1 MEEEASPSTLC
12 IFEDVRYLNFLP
24 LVFNRPVFDLFI
36 GTQTIGK
43 RIIDEVDARRLVVLC
58 RPYLAATVAKQYA
71 AQESARVVV
80 ANKAGEE
87 ETIFLNGRLLAYGRE
102 LKDLL
107 DSLESGRVIQKKGV
121 AVAARLSGELA
132 KSFFEYLSAP
142 ISDEEMLRRIQA
154 FKDAPA
160 LDDARKATK
169 KGKRAIE
176 AEENQLARW
185 SEERK
190 VPLAETGIKLLSYYW
205 QLIEENSTCIRDDF
219 EKNPLRGSAP
229 DSALFKGVDVIR
241 EDDIVIGGEV
251 EVRSGTVLD
260 ASEGPIVIAD
270 GARIEPN
277 AIINGPCFIGANS
290 IVRGGAKIGHGTSL
304 GTECRVGGEVEESII
319 SPYTN
324 KQHEGFL
331 GHSYIG
337 SWVNI
342 GAGSC
347 NSDLKNNYG
356 TVHTWC
362 AGVMKETGRMFL
374 GAFIADH
381 SKIAIN
387 TGLNTGTVVGFNSNV
402 VATGF
407 PPKFVPSFT
416 WELEPEI
423 VEFDLEKALKTA
435 RLMMDRRNIAF
446 TGEMEDLF
454 RTIHRFCRQSGRT
467 I

>member
-1 MEEEASPSTLC
+1 MNMEEQASPITLC
-12 IFEDVRYLNFLP
+12 IFEDIRYLNFLP
-24 LVFNRPVFDLFI
+24 LVLDRPVFDLFI
-36 GTQTIGK
+36 GTQTLGR
-43 RIIDEVDARRLVVLC
+43 RIVEEMDAQRLVLLC
-58 RPYLAATVAKQYA
+58 RPYLAATVAQQYA
-71 AQESARVVV
+71 AQESGRAVSVNV
-80 ANKAGEE
+80 IQEE

-102 LKDLL
+102 LKNLL
-107 DSLESGRVIQKKGV
+107 ETLEGNQVIHKKGV
-121 AVAARLSGELA
+121 AVAARLSPEHA
-132 KSFFEYLSAP
+132 KAFLDYLSAP
-142 ISDEEMLRRIQA
+142 ISDDELLRSIQA
-154 FKDAPA
+154 FKGMAADAGKP
-160 LDDARKATK
+160 ARKTK
-169 KGKRAIE
+169 QPVEEE
-176 AEENQLARW
+176 ANLLVRW
-185 SEERK
+185 AEGRN
-190 VPLAETGIKLLSYYW
+190 VPVAETGAKLLSYYW
-205 QLIEENSTCIRDDF
+205 QLIEENSACIRDDF

-229 DSALFKGVDVIR
+229 DSALFKGVDVIK
-241 EDDIVIGGEV
+241 EEDIVIGAEV

-260 ASEGPIVIAD
+260 ASEGPILIAD
-270 GARIEPN
+270 GVRIEPN

-290 IVRGGAKIGHGTSL
+290 IVRGGAKIGHGSSL
-304 GTECRVGGEVEESII
+304 GMECRVGGEVEESIV

-356 TVHTWC
+356 SVKAWC
-362 AGVMKETGRMFL
+362 AGKIKETGRIFL
-374 GAFIADH
+374 GTVIADH

-416 WELEPEI
+416 WQLEPEI
-423 VEFDLEKALKTA
+423 EEFELDKALKTA
-435 RLMMDRRNIAF
+435 RLMMDRRNVEF
-446 TGEMEDLF
+446 TGEIKELF
-454 RTIHRFCRQSGRT
+454 GTIHRFCRQSGRT